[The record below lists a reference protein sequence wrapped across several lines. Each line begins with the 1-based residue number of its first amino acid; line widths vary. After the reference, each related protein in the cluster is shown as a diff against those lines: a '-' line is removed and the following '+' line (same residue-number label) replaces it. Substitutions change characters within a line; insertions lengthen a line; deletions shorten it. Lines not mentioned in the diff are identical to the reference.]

1 LEVRRLLV
9 TGKGVTGMSRSYKHT
24 PRWGERKHKF
34 AKKQA
39 NRVVRRNKLKEEY
52 PQHGGYRKRSDYW
65 DICDYET
72 VGETFEQY
80 YQAEVS
86 LWLKWQKHFA
96 DRHYPDRR
104 EVKKEY
110 DKAFI
115 RK

>member
-1 LEVRRLLV
+1 
-9 TGKGVTGMSRSYKHT
+9 MSRSYKHT
-24 PRWGERKHKF
+24 PRCGETKHKF

-39 NRVVRRNKLKEEY
+39 NRVVRRNKLREDY
-52 PQHGGYRKRSDYW
+52 PQHGGYRKRTEWW

-86 LWLKWQKHFA
+86 SWLKWRKCFTN
-96 DRHYPDRR
+96 RPYPDRK
-104 EVKKEY
+104 EVRKEY
-110 DKAFI
+110 DKWFI